1 MVEGFYENT
10 KKGII
15 YHKKTPFK
23 NGVY

>member
-1 MVEGFYENT
+1 MVKGFYENT